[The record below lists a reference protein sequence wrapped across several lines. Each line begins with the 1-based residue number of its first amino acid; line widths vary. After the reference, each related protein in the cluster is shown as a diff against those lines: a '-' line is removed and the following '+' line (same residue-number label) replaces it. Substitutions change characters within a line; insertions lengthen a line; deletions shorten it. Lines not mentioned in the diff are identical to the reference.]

1 MRSQTH
7 SLSQTFSR
15 SLAAQ
20 PTLWAFVIILLTFAV
35 RVAYV
40 ASGQV
45 TLVQD
50 EAQYWDW
57 TRHLQLTYY
66 SKGPLI
72 AWIIHFWTNIFGD
85 TELGVRFG
93 SISGSVLTQIILYLG
108 IAKLWKQPRV
118 ALWTLFIYNTTV
130 LFSGLSILMTTDNPF
145 TLAWTSSLFLLSI
158 GSRPL
163 PSQRAPWWPF
173 LLLSVVF
180 GLGVLAKYTMLG
192 FIGLAGL
199 YWLILLRQRACP
211 KGFFLRLATALALGL
226 FLGFLPTLIW
236 NMQNDFVGYKHVL
249 HLIGASGKEAK
260 HLFDLQRVPE
270 HLLAQIGL
278 VLPWWL
284 YFMFD
289 GSCRALRLSF
299 RRRPPEDRTEIEE
312 RKRAAL
318 LVVLFLP
325 VWVFFLLWSFHA
337 KIMPNWTTVSYVSGC
352 ILAARA
358 IDRALQRRDG
368 FLQRHCNLLP
378 ALGVVLFL
386 FLHTAQLL
394 PLPSNMD
401 PTRRVKGWRELGQVI
416 EEHRLHD
423 FSDPSK
429 VFIFSNLYDMT
440 AALAFYTPGQPQTYC
455 GWVDSR
461 RMNQYD
467 LWPGPDVD
475 KVGWDAI
482 YVYKEFEDSP
492 SQDVRKMFESYSDPI
507 YVQTT
512 YHGVE
517 ARKFT
522 LFLCRGYN
530 GYWPKRHNQKF

>member
-1 MRSQTH
+1 MHSLTH
-7 SLSQTFSR
+7 SMTR
-15 SLAAQ
+15 SLNER
-20 PTLWAFVIILLTFAV
+20 PGLWAFLIILTTFAV

-72 AWIIHFWTNIFGD
+72 AWIIHLWTSVFGD

-93 SISGSVLTQIILYLG
+93 SIFGSVLTQAVLYLG

-130 LFSGLSILMTTDNPF
+130 IFSGLSILMTTDNPF
-145 TLAWTSSLFLLSI
+145 TLTWTCCLFLLYL

-163 PSQRAPWWPF
+163 RGERAPWWPF
-173 LLLSVVF
+173 ALLSVAF
-180 GLGVLAKYTMLG
+180 GIGVLAKYTMLG

-199 YWLILLRQRACP
+199 YWLILLRQKACP
-211 KGFFLRLATALALGL
+211 KGFFAKLATALGVGL

-249 HLIGASGKEAK
+249 HLIGAQGKEAR

-278 VLPWWL
+278 ALPWWL
-284 YFMFD
+284 FFMFV
-289 GSCRALRLSF
+289 GSGRALRLAF
-299 RRRPPEDRTEIEE
+299 RRRPPEDRAEIEE

-318 LVVLFLP
+318 LMVLFLP
-325 VWVFFLLWSFHA
+325 VWLFFFFWSFHA
-337 KIMPNWTTVSYVSGC
+337 KIMPNWTTVSYVAGC

-358 IDRALQRRDG
+358 VDRALQKRDG
-368 FLQRHCNLLP
+368 FLQRHRKLLP
-378 ALGVVLFL
+378 ALGIGLFL
-386 FLHTAQLL
+386 LMHTAQLL
-394 PLPSNMD
+394 PLPSSID

-423 FSDPSK
+423 FADPDK

-440 AALAFYTPGQPQTYC
+440 AALAFYTPGQPRTYC

-467 LWPGPDVD
+467 LWPGPDAD
-475 KVGWDAI
+475 KVGWDAV
-482 YVYKEFEDSP
+482 YVLKGYDDLPANEV
-492 SQDVRKMFESYSDPI
+492 QKMFDSFSDPI

-512 YHGVE
+512 FNGRE
-517 ARKFT
+517 ARRFT
-522 LFLCRGYN
+522 LFLCKGYN